1 LSGNNQ
7 YIHPHQYRAVAIQ
20 VLRLARVAAEASVSL
35 DVDCG
40 FVRCMFSDADL
51 EALEETR
58 AKMSWRCSPIL
69 DVDLEGQVIHCYP
82 LSQLARLPLTTA
94 ADAAG
99 LQSAFEARTRPFR
112 QAGVFKEC
120 SACAFKSHGECPGG
134 CLATTIRRFR
144 HAPLHMKMRGL
155 EVSA

>member
-1 LSGNNQ
+1 
-7 YIHPHQYRAVAIQ
+7 
-20 VLRLARVAAEASVSL
+20 
-35 DVDCG
+35 
-40 FVRCMFSDADL
+40 
-51 EALEETR
+51 
-58 AKMSWRCSPIL
+58 
-69 DVDLEGQVIHCYP
+69 VDLEGQVIHCYP

-99 LQSAFEARTRPFR
+99 LQSAFEARTRHFR